1 METNDRVEIIVT
13 VLDEKL
19 RLILPGD
26 GWTFDEAKVA
36 KNVSEGMSP
45 KQIEA
50 GLMEGDPDAW
60 MAVLRVSYIRANKE
74 WPAARIQGEDVIGL
88 FNRLLEVSEESLRQ
102 RPPTS
107 RNGSSSAAESES
119 ETPVPVSPTSV

>member
-26 GWTFDEAKVA
+26 GWTFDEAKIA
-36 KNVSEGMSP
+36 KGVSEGMSP

-50 GLMEGDPDAW
+50 GLLEGDPDAW

-88 FNRLLEVSEESLRQ
+88 FNRLLEVSEEALRQ

-107 RNGSSSAAESES
+107 RNGSSSGDESES
-119 ETPVPVSPTSV
+119 ETPVPASPISV